1 MRITRSS
8 KFRKGRS
15 QKAIPVTALVP
26 RPGTR
31 WQGRGVAFPKKPERR
46 LECTLLACWEE
57 GYEEPWFLVTD
68 LASDQAE
75 SLWYG
80 MRSWIE
86 RGYKLLKSGGWEW
99 QATQMTDPDRVERL
113 WLVLAVA
120 TRYVLAIGGE
130 ADEAE
135 FADATVPEPAD
146 RPAGS
151 APGRPPARG
160 GRRRPRAGRRGAG
173 ARPAE

>member
-1 MRITRSS
+1 D
-8 KFRKGRS
+8 
-15 QKAIPVTALVP
+15 
-26 RPGTR
+26 
-31 WQGRGVAFPKKPERR
+31 
-46 LECTLLACWEE
+46 
-57 GYEEPWFLVTD
+57 EEPWFLVTD
-68 LASDQAE
+68 LAPDEAE
-75 SLWYG
+75 ALWYG

-86 RGYKLLKSGGWEW
+86 GGYRLLKRGGWEW

-135 FADATVPEPAD
+135 FAGATVPEPAD

-151 APGRPPARG
+151 APGRPPAPA
-160 GRRRPRAGRRGAG
+160 RRPRPPAPRPH
-173 ARPAE
+173 ARAPAAPPPRPPP